1 MTKAPRRLLVVCVGN
16 PDRGDDGLGPL
27 VAKALTGALPAD
39 VRLACANGD
48 VLGLIPEWS
57 DVDGMICV
65 DAAAL
70 LTTPGRIHRFDLAT
84 TELPVDMAPP
94 SSHALGLAEAIALAR
109 ALEQAPRQIIVYA
122 VEGAEFGGGA
132 AMTRAVAAAV
142 DEVAG
147 RIVAEVERLREFNR
161 F

>member
-1 MTKAPRRLLVVCVGN
+1 MTEAPRRLLVVCVGN

-27 VAKALTGALPAD
+27 VAKTLAGALPAD
-39 VRLACANGD
+39 VGLRCANGD
-48 VLGLIPEWS
+48 VLDLIPQWS

-84 TELPVDMAPP
+84 TELPRDMAPP

-109 ALEQAPRQIIVYA
+109 ALEQAPRDIVVYA
-122 VEGAEFGGGA
+122 IEGASFAAGA
-132 AMTRAVAAAV
+132 AMTPAVVAAAG
-142 DEVAG
+142 EVA
-147 RIVAEVERLREFNR
+147 RRVVAEVESLR
-161 F
+161 

>member
-1 MTKAPRRLLVVCVGN
+1 MCVGN

-27 VAKALTGALPAD
+27 VAKTLAGALPAD
-39 VRLACANGD
+39 VKLVCANGD
-48 VLGLIPEWS
+48 MLGLIPEWS
-57 DVDGMICV
+57 GVDGMVCV

-84 TELPVDMAPP
+84 TELPRDMAPP

-109 ALEQAPRQIIVYA
+109 ALEQAPRDIVVYA

-132 AMTRAVAAAV
+132 AMTPAVAAAA

-147 RIVAEVERLREFNR
+147 RIVAEVERLRD
-161 F
+161 

>member
-27 VAKALTGALPAD
+27 VAKTLTGALPPD
-39 VRLACANGD
+39 VGLMCANGD
-48 VLGLIPEWS
+48 MLGLIPRWS

-70 LTTPGRIHRFDLAT
+70 LTTPGTIHRFDLAA
-84 TELPVDMAPP
+84 TELPVNMAPP

-109 ALEQAPRQIIVYA
+109 ALGQAPADIIVYA
-122 VEGAEFGGGA
+122 VEGAAFEGGA
-132 AMTRAVAAAV
+132 AMTPAVAVAAS
-142 DEVAG
+142 EVA
-147 RIVAEVERLREFNR
+147 RRVVAEVESLA
-161 F
+161 